1 MAGENRRDVSG
12 VTRREVLRTGAGGV
26 SALAAMRLLGAC
38 GSGRG
43 AVTALD
49 NGANETPSPSLAPF
63 DADGQGGSDSGL
75 PRRLAWAST
84 SGAEFFVALAKGM
97 EAASKDR
104 DVEFVS
110 AVSGNDP
117 SKNISQLESFLAR
130 GIGCLAVQP
139 LDQATQQPIMEK
151 ALEAGICVQGIISH
165 PSTLQIAASQ
175 YTIGF
180 TQGQAAADYA
190 TGRLGGKA
198 EVHYFNLDTV
208 SSQLKLRHAGVLDGL
223 RTAGS
228 GVKVVSDVT
237 ATDISVDGGFSV
249 MSTAI
254 EAHPR
259 IKIVL
264 GGDTLVVGAFRALKQ
279 ADKLSDDMYL
289 SGVDGDSQALALV
302 REGGPYRASIAFAWR
317 LLGYGLGQFGS
328 DWIEGRPIPRVMV
341 AAPLVLDSSRLVD
354 TYLDDNAQPAA
365 VFGDR
370 ARYERYLP
378 LLGNV
383 SYATRQTVW
392 RDEFVPR

>member
-1 MAGENRRDVSG
+1 
-12 VTRREVLRTGAGGV
+12 
-26 SALAAMRLLGAC
+26 MRLLGGC
-38 GSGRG
+38 GPDRG
-43 AVTALD
+43 AVTGLD
-49 NGANETPSPSLAPF
+49 TGATRGPSPPLAPF
-63 DADGQGGSDSGL
+63 DAGVSAGPDSGL

-84 SGAEFFVALAKGM
+84 SDAEFFVALAKGM
-97 EAASKDR
+97 EAAADDR
-104 DVEFVS
+104 DVEFIS

-117 SKNISQLESFLAR
+117 SKNISQLEAFLAR
-130 GIGCLAVQP
+130 GIGGLAVQP
-139 LDQATQQPIMEK
+139 LDQATQRPVMEK

-175 YTIGF
+175 YKIGF
-180 TQGQAAADYA
+180 TQGKAAADYA
-190 TGRLGGKA
+190 ANRLGGRA
-198 EVHYFNLDTV
+198 DVHYFNLDTV

-223 RTAGS
+223 RTGGA

-249 MSTAI
+249 MRTVI

-259 IKIVL
+259 VKIVL
-264 GGDTLVVGAFRALKQ
+264 GGDTLVVGAYRALRQ

-341 AAPLVLDSSRLVD
+341 AAPLVLDSPRLVD

-365 VFGDR
+365 VFSDR
-370 ARYERYLP
+370 ARYEGYLP

-383 SYATRQTVW
+383 SYANRQTVW
-392 RDEFVPR
+392 RDEFVPG